1 MHFSAYCVQNRNC
14 CHAVGLWHAQRSL
27 SPHKDLYHL
36 AHKLHHLRLADH
48 QTQQSHT
55 QREGRWERESLR
67 SDQEVSVL
75 QTAHPRAAL
84 CRTPRGTSLVP
95 SCSSPRGPLS
105 CHPADNTSCSLW
117 VTATS
122 TTPTTDDALLLQ
134 AIHGLNS
141 SKAEI
146 VYNRY

>member
-55 QREGRWERESLR
+55 
-67 SDQEVSVL
+67 
-75 QTAHPRAAL
+75 
-84 CRTPRGTSLVP
+84 
-95 SCSSPRGPLS
+95 
-105 CHPADNTSCSLW
+105 
-117 VTATS
+117 
-122 TTPTTDDALLLQ
+122 
-134 AIHGLNS
+134 
-141 SKAEI
+141 
-146 VYNRY
+146 